1 MGGGLMQLVAFGP
14 RVQDGGGLMQ
24 FFPVPPFTTVEG
36 RTYTET
42 AVIQYPNGKLLKN
55 VKGGSFNITDGSLG
69 EF

>member
-1 MGGGLMQLVAFGP
+1 MGGGLMQLVAF
-14 RVQDGGGLMQ
+14 RTHAQDGGGLLQ
-24 FFPVPPFTTVEG
+24 LVDFSPFTTVEG

-55 VKGGSFNITDGSLG
+55 VKGGSFNITDESLG